1 MIKEGLW
8 DGINCAVVDDNLN
21 FLRAFD
27 EVGKGMDNNDE
38 FKTVDI
44 VVVDETLVLVAFT
57 RVVNVITLKI
67 DVGLLMLV
75 DDLNII
81 DGDEDEVMT
90 ERGVLGIIN
99 DCDSE
104 IKETTDVGVMMDDFN
119 WKNDETERGVV
130 EIKGVIDDCDPK
142 DVINEV
148 VTICDFINVIDTT
161 GEGVMMDE
169 FDRGDGVLKTESW
182 ILVFINLSDMINEE
196 IIIDDSKR
204 DMEGDEL
211 GINVVEMINV
221 FDSLIED
228 MPYDIT

>member
-1 MIKEGLW
+1 MW

-21 FLRAFD
+21 FLRVFD
-27 EVGKGMDNNDE
+27 AVGKGMDNNDE
-38 FKTVDI
+38 LKTVDI
-44 VVVDETLVLVAFT
+44 VVVDETPVLVSFT
-57 RVVNVITLKI
+57 RVVNVTTLITY
-67 DVGLLMLV
+67 VGLLMLV

-104 IKETTDVGVMMDDFN
+104 IKETIDVKGMMDDFN
-119 WKNDETERGVV
+119 WKNDETERGVI
-130 EIKGVIDDCDPK
+130 EIKGVIDDCDSK
-142 DVINEV
+142 DVISEV
-148 VTICDFINVIDTT
+148 VTMCDLLNVIDTT

-211 GINVVEMINV
+211 KINVVEMINV